1 MAMNQHA
8 VLIVAAGQQHL
19 MLIAV
24 LIIQQTAGRT
34 ATRAHAT
41 QLQIVHGL
49 QAHMAA
55 AAGVKISL
63 MRVHSCL
70 INQPVALIQTTAIG
84 INGITAKQNVI
95 NLT

>member
-1 MAMNQHA
+1 MNQHA
-8 VLIVAAGQQHL
+8 ALIAAAGQQHL

-55 AAGVKISL
+55 AAGAEIN
-63 MRVHSCL
+63 L
-70 INQPVALIQTTAIG
+70 IHVLNRITSQHALQIHTATGTSG
-84 INGITAKQNVI
+84 IIAKPNAI